1 MSQSQGSF
9 FDGGPK
15 TMFLSG
21 LFLGVAVSAI
31 IGFGLAFSLLAGGKL
46 PTGGNLGANNPTVPT
61 VNDPTAPPVAAGPVK
76 PVDDK
81 VDHIKRAKNA
91 KVTLIEYS
99 DFECPFCSRHLPALE
114 QALKEFPEDVRLVY
128 RHYPLSAIHPEAQK
142 AAEASEC
149 AAKIGGNDKFWQ
161 MHDQLFAKQ
170 QTLGTQT
177 YLDIAKAIGLNE
189 GNFKTCL
196 DSGEMAARVNNDTSE
211 GSIAGVEG
219 TPATFVNGQLISGAV
234 PYAQL
239 KAAIQAAGA
248 SK

>member
-1 MSQSQGSF
+1 M
-9 FDGGPK
+9 
-15 TMFLSG
+15 
-21 LFLGVAVSAI
+21 
-31 IGFGLAFSLLAGGKL
+31 
-46 PTGGNLGANNPTVPT
+46 
-61 VNDPTAPPVAAGPVK
+61 K

-81 VDHIKRAKNA
+81 VDHIKGAKNA

>member
-81 VDHIKRAKNA
+81 VDHIKGAK
-91 KVTLIEYS
+91 K
-99 DFECPFCSRHLPALE
+99 RQGHLDRIL
-114 QALKEFPEDVRLVY
+114 
-128 RHYPLSAIHPEAQK
+128 
-142 AAEASEC
+142 
-149 AAKIGGNDKFWQ
+149 
-161 MHDQLFAKQ
+161 
-170 QTLGTQT
+170 
-177 YLDIAKAIGLNE
+177 
-189 GNFKTCL
+189 
-196 DSGEMAARVNNDTSE
+196 
-211 GSIAGVEG
+211 
-219 TPATFVNGQLISGAV
+219 
-234 PYAQL
+234 
-239 KAAIQAAGA
+239 
-248 SK
+248 